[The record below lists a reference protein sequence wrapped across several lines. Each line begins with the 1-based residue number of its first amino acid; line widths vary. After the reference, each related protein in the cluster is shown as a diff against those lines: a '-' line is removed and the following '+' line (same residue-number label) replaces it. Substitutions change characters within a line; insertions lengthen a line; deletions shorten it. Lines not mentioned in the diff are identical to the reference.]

1 MSRVAS
7 KVWWEKQFINHP
19 FLITLYGAGIHKN
32 PVEVFIMADAAVK
45 IRIMPD
51 SPDTN
56 LNEIESEAR
65 KIIEK
70 HKGKIAKVEQE
81 PIAFG
86 LKAVVITFSI
96 VESFNQDPLENELR
110 SIHHVSSAEIIDFR
124 RISF

>member
-1 MSRVAS
+1 
-7 KVWWEKQFINHP
+7 
-19 FLITLYGAGIHKN
+19 
-32 PVEVFIMADAAVK
+32 MADAAVK

-51 SPDTN
+51 SPTAD
-56 LNEIESEAR
+56 LAKIESEAR

-86 LKAVVITFSI
+86 LIAVILTFSI
-96 VESFNQDPLENELR
+96 VETFNQDPLENELR
-110 SIHHVSSAEIIDFR
+110 AISNVNSAEIIDFR

>member
-1 MSRVAS
+1 MAV
-7 KVWWEKQFINHP
+7 VVV
-19 FLITLYGAGIHKN
+19 TLK
-32 PVEVFIMADAAVK
+32 
-45 IRIMPD
+45 IMPD

-56 LNEIESEAR
+56 LDEIESEAR
-65 KIIEK
+65 KIIER

-86 LKAVVITFSI
+86 LKAVILTFSI

-110 SIHHVSSAEIIDFR
+110 SISHVSSAEIIDFR